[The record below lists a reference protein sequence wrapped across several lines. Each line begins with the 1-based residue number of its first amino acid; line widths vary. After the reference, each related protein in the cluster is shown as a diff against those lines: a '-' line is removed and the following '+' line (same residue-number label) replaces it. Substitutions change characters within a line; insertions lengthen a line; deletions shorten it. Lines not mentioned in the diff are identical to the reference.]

1 MSDTEVCVKLDDGER
16 EGGRKGEKWTK
27 CCQICFLI
35 LPALWTS

>member
-1 MSDTEVCVKLDDGER
+1 MSDTEVCVKLDDGE
-16 EGGRKGEKWTK
+16 GGTRKGEKWTK